1 MLFCFRPL
9 RPHGGASTSVR
20 VCVCVCVCVCS
31 FCFIEHGFI
40 SRFYSRR
47 WPLVGWWVP
56 FSVLVHKGYCL
67 SKLFFFSSSSSLFN
81 ALVCAWVR
89 REGGVSRL
97 SISIF
102 ISIDDDSRGFL
113 FRGEAGVVKRFK
125 ATILVEKK
133 RTTLA
138 TRTIVPFITEDYSSI
153 LARQS
158 CFVFAGRIFISLW

>member
-1 MLFCFRPL
+1 MSSVNRRPIDSSSVASFIHSTPLAPPPLLPNHHRPNQHLLLPSPRSFSSFLFLFFYIYIYFFFKIFGRLLLFCFRPL

-81 ALVCAWVR
+81 ALVCA
-89 REGGVSRL
+89 
-97 SISIF
+97 
-102 ISIDDDSRGFL
+102 
-113 FRGEAGVVKRFK
+113 
-125 ATILVEKK
+125 
-133 RTTLA
+133 
-138 TRTIVPFITEDYSSI
+138 
-153 LARQS
+153 
-158 CFVFAGRIFISLW
+158 